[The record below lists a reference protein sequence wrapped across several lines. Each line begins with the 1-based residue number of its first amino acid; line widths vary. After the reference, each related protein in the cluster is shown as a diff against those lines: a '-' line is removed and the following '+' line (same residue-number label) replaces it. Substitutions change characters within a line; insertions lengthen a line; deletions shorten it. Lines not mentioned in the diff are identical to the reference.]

1 MGVSAGYAPV
11 ALGTETEGS
20 LIVPAGRQALYT
32 IKSTPGI
39 ISTAGIVPITAFCDV
54 AGPLTK
60 STRDLAIL
68 LDILV
73 DSSKTMIPEGGYES
87 AVTGRW
93 DGLKIGTL
101 DPEIWNFPAIAR
113 KPAPDAE
120 AQMVGQYAVFK
131 LAHVDT

>member
-1 MGVSAGYAPV
+1 M
-11 ALGTETEGS
+11 
-20 LIVPAGRQALYT
+20 
-32 IKSTPGI
+32 KSTPGI

-73 DSSKTMIPEGGYES
+73 DPLKTAIPKGGYES
-87 AVTGRW
+87 AVTGSW

-101 DPEIWNFPAIAR
+101 DPETWTFPAVAR
-113 KPAPDAE
+113 KPEPAAE
-120 AQMVGQYAVFK
+120 AQMVSQYVRVRTTAGPY
-131 LAHVDT
+131 